1 MGTETGAAV
10 AALLER
16 HLDGALNLADAKAEL
31 AALFPQGQPIL
42 AAVTGWPLAYTR
54 SPILH
59 NYWCAAYGIDGL
71 YLRLPLAPERF
82 EAGVHAL
89 QALGFAGLNVTIPH
103 KEAAY
108 SLAGRHTHQARR
120 AGAVNTLVFSPDG
133 TILGDCTD
141 GTGYLDSLDQ
151 AGITLPRKT
160 LVLGAGGASRAVC
173 AALLDAGCDL
183 AIANRTRSRAQSLV
197 EALGGGTVLDWQEW
211 PEALASFGLL
221 TNTTS
226 LGMAGQ
232 ETHDWAATLAL
243 ASSDLVVSDIVY
255 MPLETPLLAA
265 ARARGLKGVDG
276 LGMLINQAR
285 PGFAAWFGH
294 EPQVDDTLRARLIE
308 TID

>member
-1 MGTETGAAV
+1 MGTETGAAI

-16 HLDGALNLADAKAEL
+16 YLGGALNLDEAKE
-31 AALFPQGQPIL
+31 ALHTLYPHGVPRL

-59 NYWCAAYGIDGL
+59 NYWCKEYGINGL
-71 YLRLPLAPERF
+71 YLRLPLAPDAF
-82 EAGVHAL
+82 EPGIRAL

-108 SLAGRHTHQARR
+108 ALADRHSHEAQR
-120 AGAVNTLVFSPDG
+120 AGAVNTLVFSQDG
-133 TILGDCTD
+133 SILGNCTD
-141 GTGYLDSLDQ
+141 GVGYLDSLRE
-151 AGITLPRKT
+151 AGVSLPRHA

-173 AALLDAGCDL
+173 AALLDAGCEVTF
-183 AIANRTRSRAQSLV
+183 ANRTRSRA
-197 EALGGGTVLDWQEW
+197 EALVSALNGGRVIDWQDW
-211 PEALASFGLL
+211 PQALAGADLL

-232 ETHDWAATLAL
+232 DGLDWAGSLGRAQK
-243 ASSDLVVSDIVY
+243 SLVVSDIVY

-265 ARARGLKGVDG
+265 ARAQGLATVDG
-276 LGMLINQAR
+276 LGMLIFQAR
-285 PGFAAWFGH
+285 PGFRAWFGR
-294 EPQVDDTLRARLIE
+294 EPQVDETLRAKLIE